1 MERFSSIISICALVA
16 TSACGDVVAVHLFPM
31 PLCEPLALDDS
42 IYIIASADRS
52 DLPVQ
57 AYSSIT
63 RPDAFSWSSSAP
75 EVVTVSRAGV
85 ARARGAGSATVT
97 AKAEG
102 LTGTVDIH
110 VAQIAQTAAVNPPT
124 ATFKSR

>member
-1 MERFSSIISICALVA
+1 MACSRLVISIYALFA
-16 TSACGDVVAVHLFPM
+16 TSACGDVVAIHIFPI
-31 PLCEPLALDDS
+31 PPCDPIALGDS
-42 IYIIASADRS
+42 IYVVASADRS
-52 DLPVQ
+52 NFPVQ

-102 LTGTVDIH
+102 LTGNVDIH
-110 VAQIAQTAAVNPPT
+110 VAQIAQRAAVNPPA
-124 ATFKSR
+124 ATLK